1 LSSQRS
7 SSLAS
12 SSSNYSISS
21 VNSDPSSKSPSILST
36 SRCSET
42 LLEEGSPKQAGNSNI
57 SLYKPVDLP
66 KDFELPNK
74 FGKKIDKA
82 LKDYKMS
89 GSVPPDVT
97 KRVVRQI
104 ADHIEA
110 ENPTPSKKTIEWIAW
125 TYCLKY
131 PGLKT
136 ANPLDIFGGNAES
149 KTSQSFNEWVGI
161 RLVVQYLGIK
171 KQCCIKISIPTC
183 ETICFTVIASKG
195 VLAEKLRR
203 ALENRRYQ
211 DKRKSVKDDQ
221 NQFEVKKQKT
231 QETDEGKSDTMIVLE
246 IIFLA

>member
-1 LSSQRS
+1 M
-7 SSLAS
+7 
-12 SSSNYSISS
+12 
-21 VNSDPSSKSPSILST
+21 
-36 SRCSET
+36 
-42 LLEEGSPKQAGNSNI
+42 
-57 SLYKPVDLP
+57 YKPVDLP
-66 KDFELPNK
+66 ADFELPNK
-74 FGKKIDKA
+74 FGKKIDKT
-82 LKDYKMS
+82 LKECEMP

-97 KRVVRQI
+97 KRVVRQV

-110 ENPTPSKKTIEWIAW
+110 ENPKPSKKTIEWIAW

-136 ANPLDIFGGNAES
+136 ANPLEIFGANAES

-171 KQCCIKISIPTC
+171 KQCHIKINIPTC

-211 DKRKSVKDDQ
+211 DKRKSVEDDQ
-221 NQFEVKKQKT
+221 NQLEAKKQKT